1 MNKLFVLTGTKG
13 SWDAHVRFIVGVYD
27 SLELAEQEK
36 TKILEELTLISQKYT
51 YEEADK
57 LEREYMAAMM
67 ASPPEQD
74 DEDVVHSPEV
84 TEFTKWPFRHEF
96 YSYNLDEFEIT
107 EYSLNQRNHI
117 IE

>member
-1 MNKLFVLTGTKG
+1 MNKLFILTGTKG
-13 SWDAHVRFIVGVYD
+13 SWDYYDKFIVGIYD

-36 TKILEELTLISQKYT
+36 KKILDELTLLSEKYT
-51 YEEADK
+51 FEQSDK

-84 TEFTKWPFRHEF
+84 IEFTKWPFRHEC

-107 EYSLNQRNHI
+107 EYPLNQRNHI